1 MAGSPDPLDLSRE
14 ILRRNGAGTW
24 EQVLT
29 MLRQDA
35 DEPVVVGQPNVQSLQ
50 PTMREIGVSGT
61 PLR

>member
-1 MAGSPDPLDLSRE
+1 MVGSPDPFDLHGVP
-14 ILRRNGAGTW
+14 GATEPGTW

-29 MLRQDA
+29 MLPQDA
-35 DEPVVVGQPNVQSLQ
+35 DEPVVVVQPNVRPLQ